1 MYVLVTCQSHYNH
14 IHIIVDLIKL
24 QPTHA
29 GTVKTFFLTRIFCVF
44 LGHQV
49 NSDQKVKNGLHLQQ
63 TRDTSPNKYLSVQKL
78 QAAYAPKKQ
87 EIKNKKA
94 TVLLPQV
101 SNTSLTNDNTRSC
114 TSSPRKQEQE
124 QESISTAPYLSSP
137 RKLLNSHDD
146 NRVKK
151 VYLSETHSGM
161 ITGIPCA
168 PPSTPTVGM

>member
-1 MYVLVTCQSHYNH
+1 MTC
-14 IHIIVDLIKL
+14 
-24 QPTHA
+24 
-29 GTVKTFFLTRIFCVF
+29 TVKTFLIRIFCVF

-49 NSDQKVKNGLHLQQ
+49 NSDQKVKNGVHLQQ
-63 TRDTSPNKYLSVQKL
+63 TKDVSPNKYLSIQKL
-78 QAAYAPKKQ
+78 RAAYAPKKQ
-87 EIKNKKA
+87 EIKNNKA

-124 QESISTAPYLSSP
+124 QETISTAPYLSSP